1 MGHTG
6 EQGRRKDSFQLVVKR
21 DLCPAGNSGV
31 CEQAAEEKIV
41 SVLDL
46 KCDLCPAGAGSVCGA
61 GRGARQT
68 AEERANQLCRLD

>member
-1 MGHTG
+1 MAVFVG
-6 EQGRRKDSFQLVVKR
+6 
-21 DLCPAGNSGV
+21 
-31 CEQAAEEKIV
+31 QAAEEKIV